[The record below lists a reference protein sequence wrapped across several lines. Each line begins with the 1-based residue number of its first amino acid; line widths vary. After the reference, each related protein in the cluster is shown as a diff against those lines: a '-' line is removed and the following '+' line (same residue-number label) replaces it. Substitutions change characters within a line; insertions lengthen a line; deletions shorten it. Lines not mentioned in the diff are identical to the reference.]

1 MSPENDKSS
10 RLAIAIAGRSNAGKS
25 SIIRVLSGIGE
36 DEDLSPVV
44 TEDEMYPLTRT
55 EIHPLGPV
63 TIYDTDAHV
72 PGDDKA
78 RLIKEA
84 LHSVDVAVVVTDEAG
99 ITDEE
104 RELTALLIERGIPC
118 VIVFNKVDIRRPSL
132 ADMEFCGSR
141 GLRFVATSTIDG
153 RGIERLKKSI
163 MALAPEDNL
172 LDPVLA
178 KDLIGKG
185 DFVICVVSEDPV
197 SPKGR
202 LGLPKSQV
210 LREILDVGGIAV
222 IVKEGELFQT
232 VSVQKRHPALV
243 IADSQAVKKVLDIVP
258 TDVPLTTF
266 PILFARHKGNLEQLV
281 QGANAIDNL
290 KDGDKVLIV
299 EACPHHPKAED
310 LGKEMIPARIAGY
323 SGKKIFF
330 ESKTGCG
337 LPLDLSSY
345 QLVVHCGAC
354 MTERGDMLRRIRDC
368 DRQQVPITNYGLAI
382 AKVDGTLKRLIEPF
396 FKDEVEEKKIL
407 TGKINV
413 FRGSNSRAMHLVV
426 PADIYPEKAVPFNLM
441 YLFGDIDVT
450 KKHIGFTS
458 LPFARGGQQ
467 KIRKYVEKHGY
478 CFYKW
483 PGRVLGP
490 DLGGML
496 EPEDKDDK

>member
-1 MSPENDKSS
+1 MSPEIDNGS

-25 SIIRVLSGIGE
+25 SIIRALSGVEG
-36 DEDLSPVV
+36 DEVLPVAQ
-44 TEDEMYPLTRT
+44 EDEMYPLTRT
-55 EIHPLGPV
+55 EISPLGPV

-72 PGDDKA
+72 PGDDKTI
-78 RLIKEA
+78 LIKKA
-84 LHSVDVAVVVTDEAG
+84 LYSVDVAVVVTDESG
-99 ITDEE
+99 IADEE
-104 RELTALLIERGIPC
+104 RELTTLLLERRIPC
-118 VIVFNKVDIRRPSL
+118 VMVFNKADIRRPSL

-141 GLRFVATSTIDG
+141 GIRFVATSTVDG

-163 MALAPEDNL
+163 MALAPEENL

-178 KDLIGKG
+178 RDLIGKG
-185 DFVICVVSEDPV
+185 DYVICAISDDPV

-222 IVKEGELFQT
+222 LVKEGELFQT
-232 VSVQKRHPALV
+232 ISGQKRRPALV
-243 IADSQAVKKVLDIVP
+243 IADSQAVKKVMDIIP
-258 TDVPLTTF
+258 ADVLLTTF

-281 QGANAIDNL
+281 QGANAIDQL
-290 KDGDKVLIV
+290 KDGDRILIV

-310 LGKEMIPARIAGY
+310 FSKEMIPDRIAGY
-323 SGKKIFF
+323 SGKKVTF
-330 ESKTGCG
+330 ELKTGCG

-354 MTERGDMLRRIRDC
+354 MTERVDMLRRIRDC
-368 DRQQVPITNYGLAI
+368 ERQQVPITNYGLAA
-382 AKVDGTLKRLIEPF
+382 AKVDGTLKRLVEPF
-396 FKDEVEEKKIL
+396 FKDEAEEKDVIS
-407 TGKINV
+407 GKINV

-426 PADIYPEKAVPFNLM
+426 PAEIYPEKAVPFNLM

-450 KKHIGFTS
+450 KKHIGFSS

-467 KIRKYVEKHGY
+467 KIRKFVEKHGY

-496 EPEDKDDK
+496 EPDEDSSR